1 MTHGRSG
8 APGTLRGGG
17 HPKSAPRP
25 APGQR
30 CGICFFLAFLVRLG
44 WSVKAPQA
52 MITLKFY
59 LDARAVK
66 AGEAAPVRLS
76 VHQCSKRAFINTG
89 VRVKPDQWDKGLQRV
104 RRRPDA
110 GALNARLKELMERV
124 EALVWD
130 LHGQGRFRALSVTEV
145 KNVLVA
151 AMDPETQAP
160 AESAPEPRAFTLAAM
175 MEASV
180 RAHHGRTRELYEC
193 TVDRLRAWLGNEYE
207 QVRPE
212 DVTRSW
218 LERFDA
224 FLARTS
230 PSRNARNIHFRNIRA
245 AFNRAIDDELTTHYP
260 FRGFKLRYDA
270 TAKRALTLEQLR
282 KITTAEL
289 PESLEVFRDI
299 WVLIFC
305 LRGINFVDLCR
316 LERLDADGYVR
327 YERAKTHRR
336 YAVKVE
342 PEARRL
348 IERYRGRRQ
357 LLMMLD
363 KHPEYRVYYEH
374 LRRGLVKVTEA
385 LNRIDDGVRIDKLT
399 TYHARHSWATAAAWL
414 DIPKET
420 IAAALGHG
428 GNTVTDVYIDFDMR
442 KVDVANRRVL
452 DHVFYGR

>member
-1 MTHGRSG
+1 MVGRG
-8 APGTLRGGG
+8 RRGLCAAAANPNRCRVRRPPGVAGF
-17 HPKSAPRP
+17 A
-25 APGQR
+25 
-30 CGICFFLAFLVRLG
+30 FFLLFLVRLG

-76 VHQCSKRAFINTG
+76 VHQNSKRAFINTG

-110 GALNARLKELMERV
+110 GALNARLKELMGRV

-151 AMDPETQAP
+151 AMDPEGRAP
-160 AESAPEPRAFTLAAM
+160 AESAPVPGALTLAAM
-175 MEASV
+175 MAASV

-193 TVDRLRAWLGNEYE
+193 TADRLRAWLGDEYE
-207 QVRPE
+207 RVGPE
-212 DVTRSW
+212 EVTRSW

-245 AFNRAIDDELTTHYP
+245 AFNRAIDDGLTTHYP

-270 TAKRALTLEQLR
+270 TAKRALTLAQLR
-282 KITTAEL
+282 KIATAGL
-289 PESLEVFRDI
+289 PGPLAVYRDI

-348 IERYRGRRQ
+348 MERYRGRRQ

-363 KHPEYRVYYEH
+363 RHPEYRVYYEQ
-374 LRRGLVKVTEA
+374 LRRGLAKVVEE
-385 LNRIDDGVRIDKLT
+385 LNKIDDGVRIDKLT

-420 IAAALGHG
+420 IAAGLGHG

-452 DHVFYGR
+452 DYVFYGR